1 MHERLDET
9 LVELAP
15 DNLQEIKS
23 ASSKITVQGA
33 RMPKSVLKNDWSLSR
48 KNVQYGRTQKN
59 NHIK

>member
-23 ASSKITVQGA
+23 ASSKITVQGD
-33 RMPKSVLKNDWSLSR
+33 RLSESVLKMT
-48 KNVQYGRTQKN
+48 GR
-59 NHIK
+59 

>member
-23 ASSKITVQGA
+23 ASSKITVQGD
-33 RMPKSVLKNDWSLSR
+33 RLPESVLKMT
-48 KNVQYGRTQKN
+48 GR
-59 NHIK
+59 